1 MQIGKAFEVHMTNKI
16 SREEMSHGSQWMPK
30 KIDSRVN
37 YQVFSKPD
45 MELMLRRAKQVILI
59 NDAHRVEGRITWIE
73 QVPVK
78 IAMLEEKPNLS

>member
-1 MQIGKAFEVHMTNKI
+1 MQIGKAFEVHITNKI
-16 SREEMSHGSQWMPK
+16 SREEMSHGSQWMTK
-30 KIDSRVN
+30 KVESRVN

-45 MELMLRRAKQVILI
+45 MELMLTRAKHVKLL

-73 QVPVK
+73 EVPVK